1 MSEFLYIMFSFL
13 PFMVCLV
20 WLAMYAV
27 ELRAASLPKK
37 LMTIFALACTTLYFC
52 HSWFFMAED
61 WEYGIVDAIY
71 LFCNL
76 SVYPLFYCYLSVLTR
91 DESFRG
97 WIFLL
102 LLPALVFSV
111 LAYLTGGS
119 VKVLDV
125 AKVVFA
131 LEVVLV
137 AVFGF
142 MHLSTFDKEVR
153 NYYSNTEGKTLR
165 STSVLLACF
174 ITISLVSTVANLIG
188 RDAFLHSPLLGI
200 PSVLFSIMLF
210 SIAGEAGPEQEN
222 ALLEERIAAA
232 MEEQKLYL
240 RPGLKISDVAAA
252 VGSNRTYVSNAINSA
267 GGMSFADYVNTRR
280 VEYAK
285 KRMKQLAEQGEFSIS
300 DVATEAGFASFP
312 SFYRAF
318 TKYERTSPSSWIKS
332 VKS

>member
-37 LMTIFALACTTLYFC
+37 LMTLFALACTTLYFC

-119 VKVLDV
+119 VK
-125 AKVVFA
+125 
-131 LEVVLV
+131 
-137 AVFGF
+137 
-142 MHLSTFDKEVR
+142 
-153 NYYSNTEGKTLR
+153 
-165 STSVLLACF
+165 
-174 ITISLVSTVANLIG
+174 
-188 RDAFLHSPLLGI
+188 
-200 PSVLFSIMLF
+200 
-210 SIAGEAGPEQEN
+210 
-222 ALLEERIAAA
+222 
-232 MEEQKLYL
+232 
-240 RPGLKISDVAAA
+240 KI
-252 VGSNRTYVSNAINSA
+252 N
-267 GGMSFADYVNTRR
+267 
-280 VEYAK
+280 
-285 KRMKQLAEQGEFSIS
+285 
-300 DVATEAGFASFP
+300 
-312 SFYRAF
+312 
-318 TKYERTSPSSWIKS
+318 
-332 VKS
+332 